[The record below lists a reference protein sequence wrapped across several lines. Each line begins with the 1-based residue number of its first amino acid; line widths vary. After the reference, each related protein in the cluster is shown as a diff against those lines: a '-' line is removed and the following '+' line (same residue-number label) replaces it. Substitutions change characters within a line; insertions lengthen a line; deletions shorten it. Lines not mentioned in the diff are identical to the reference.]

1 MKKKLILIILASI
14 LLSGCIPKLG
24 GGDDSVSNKDEFVKG
39 KPISGFPNIPRFPK
53 AEIIESVENEGSF
66 GATFVTNDGIDKVVD
81 FYNEALPQL
90 GWESQLAGTS
100 NSGYSFQIK
109 NATWA
114 GEIIVNTA
122 DDNKST
128 AISVSVSPR

>member
-1 MKKKLILIILASI
+1 MKKKLILIIFASI

-24 GGDDSVSNKDEFVKG
+24 GGDDSVSSKDEFIKG

-66 GATFVTNDGIDKVVD
+66 GATFVTGEGVDKVVN

-90 GWESQLAGTS
+90 GWELQLGGT
-100 NSGYSFQIK
+100 GEPDYSFRIK
-109 NATWA
+109 NA
-114 GEIIVNTA
+114 
-122 DDNKST
+122 S
-128 AISVSVSPR
+128 